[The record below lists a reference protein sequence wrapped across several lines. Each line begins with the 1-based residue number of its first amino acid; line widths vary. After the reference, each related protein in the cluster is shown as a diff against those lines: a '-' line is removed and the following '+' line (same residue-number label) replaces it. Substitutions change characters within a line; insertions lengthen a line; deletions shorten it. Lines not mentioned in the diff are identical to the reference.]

1 MVLPDSDRVSRVP
14 SYSGIIPGWLGF
26 RLRGCHPLW
35 PAFPGRST
43 IQTAVPRCDCRRNR
57 MTLQPHSYNA
67 GRLAYE
73 WFGLIPVRS
82 PLLGESRLIYFPE
95 GTEMFQFPSFATSG
109 LCIQPEVTLT
119 FLSVGFPIRKSTDQ
133 RLLTAPR
140 GLSQFCHVL
149 LRLLVPRHPPNAL
162 TSLTTKTF
170 SSVSSALGFHRAR
183 HRQNAPADGQVTV
196 FVRLAF
202 VGEGHLRSNRISQ
215 TQVPTAMHL
224 ITRCRFGVLGLM
236 RCSTPFRCLLPAPSG
251 SQADASIDIRASRF
265 VQLFDFHTR
274 RPEARRVSS
283 GPGKT

>member
-43 IQTAVPRCDCRRNR
+43 IQYAVPRCDCRRNW

-170 SSVSSALGFHRAR
+170 CF
-183 HRQNAPADGQVTV
+183 RQQRS
-196 FVRLAF
+196 RLAPSSPPPERS
-202 VGEGHLRSNRISQ
+202 GRRSSHSLRSPCSSRRGSSPSSSNIPDAS
-215 TQVPTAMHL
+215 ADAIHL
-224 ITRCRFGVLGLM
+224 VTRCRSASWVSCDVA
-236 RCSTPFRCLLPAPSG
+236 RPS
-251 SQADASIDIRASRF
+251 SMLAS
-265 VQLFDFHTR
+265 
-274 RPEARRVSS
+274 
-283 GPGKT
+283 